1 MNNDYIK
8 KKTDVNCGIDSF
20 NPCSRRSMCA
30 RLLSGVAL
38 RVKLVGYKGVDEDE
52 KHFVQ
57 EISHIYRTI

>member
-1 MNNDYIK
+1 
-8 KKTDVNCGIDSF
+8 
-20 NPCSRRSMCA
+20 MCV

-38 RVKLVGYKGVDEDE
+38 RVKLVGYEGVDEDE